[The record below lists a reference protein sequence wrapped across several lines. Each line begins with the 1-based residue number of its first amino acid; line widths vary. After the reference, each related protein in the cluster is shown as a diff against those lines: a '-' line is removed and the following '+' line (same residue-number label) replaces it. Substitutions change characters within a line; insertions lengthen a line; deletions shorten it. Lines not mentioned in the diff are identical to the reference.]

1 MERRLTFYSQTQHTI
16 SPNVFFYFFIFFFA
30 ETKPWIFINNKLK
43 QPSLTHT
50 QSIMIAPQ
58 PNVSKF
64 NETIKAAHPTPKP
77 NDSNSLKTSPPPTP
91 PTPTSSSFFRRFNL
105 ENPHQQMLNELSPD
119 LSEVVDQAVRRFL
132 SISCLTLF
140 FVCCIVDAYTLS
152 TSGKL
157 KIPRIVSTLTFAAGF
172 VMSTRFDLGLIHDY
186 IFIMAMAIVLTLDW
200 TTRGHVNGEVLGFG
214 ITFVTTITLPFKGL
228 LLRNHVELMMLA
240 FFIIARVGYGH
251 DKVSAPRYRNCV
263 SPSPLLTPS
272 QPPTSSVLRPS
283 TIHCTLHRQVRHL

>member
-77 NDSNSLKTSPPPTP
+77 NDSNSLKLHPPTP
-91 PTPTSSSFFRRFNL
+91 PTPTSSFFKWIII
-105 ENPHQQMLNELSPD
+105 ENPHQQTLKELSPD
-119 LSEVVDQAVRRFL
+119 LSEVVGQAVRRFL
-132 SISCLTLF
+132 SNFSSMFL
-140 FVCCIVDAYTLS
+140 FVCCIVVGYILS

-157 KIPRIVSTLTFAAGF
+157 PILGIVSTLTMAVGF

-186 IFIMAMAIVLTLDW
+186 IFILAMAIVLTFDW
-200 TTRGHVNGEVLGFG
+200 TTRGHANGESVGVG
-214 ITFVTTITLPFKGL
+214 IAFISTTNLPFKGP
-228 LLRNHVELMMLA
+228 LLRNHVELIMLLI
-240 FFIIARVGYGH
+240 FKIARVGYGH

-263 SPSPLLTPS
+263 AKPASNSIT
-272 QPPTSSVLRPS
+272 TTYIISS
-283 TIHCTLHRQVRHL
+283 TT

>member
-1 MERRLTFYSQTQHTI
+1 
-16 SPNVFFYFFIFFFA
+16 
-30 ETKPWIFINNKLK
+30 
-43 QPSLTHT
+43 
-50 QSIMIAPQ
+50 
-58 PNVSKF
+58 
-64 NETIKAAHPTPKP
+64 
-77 NDSNSLKTSPPPTP
+77 
-91 PTPTSSSFFRRFNL
+91 
-105 ENPHQQMLNELSPD
+105 MLNELSPD

-251 DKVSAPRYRNCV
+251 EKVSAARHRKELCV
-263 SPSPLLTPS
+263 AKPASNSIT
-272 QPPTSSVLRPS
+272 TTYIISS
-283 TIHCTLHRQVRHL
+283 TT